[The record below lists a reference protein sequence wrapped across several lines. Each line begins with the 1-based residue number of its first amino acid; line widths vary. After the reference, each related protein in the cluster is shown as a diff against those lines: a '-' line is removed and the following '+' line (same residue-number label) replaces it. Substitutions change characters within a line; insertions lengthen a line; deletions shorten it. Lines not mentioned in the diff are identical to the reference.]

1 MVDSDH
7 IVAVLGFLLLQTLSN
22 LSLQAYCR
30 RPCVTSRLALKFS
43 YLLTYYTY

>member
-22 LSLQAYCR
+22 LSNCR

-43 YLLTYYTY
+43 YLLTYFTY